1 MPTINIHSVNIL
13 LLVTT
18 LPVLDNA
25 NHLINHYLVDCFIYL
40 LTKWGLLFNLV
51 FKHKY
56 HMYFWMT
63 DNTEEAL
70 IPSRFS
76 VGVALSFLGGDKLST
91 ALAVFVTTK
100 VDCTYSVNQ
109 QYTIFK
115 ECIGIMSCLINEQ
128 QCFIGFK
135 IMS

>member
-40 LTKWGLLFNLV
+40 LTKWSLLFTLV

-76 VGVALSFLGGDKLST
+76 VGVES
-91 ALAVFVTTK
+91 
-100 VDCTYSVNQ
+100 Y
-109 QYTIFK
+109 I
-115 ECIGIMSCLINEQ
+115 
-128 QCFIGFK
+128 
-135 IMS
+135 

>member
-1 MPTINIHSVNIL
+1 M
-13 LLVTT
+13 TT

-25 NHLINHYLVDCFIYL
+25 NHLINNYLVDCFIYL
-40 LTKWGLLFNLV
+40 LTKWGLLFTLV

-56 HMYFWMT
+56 HVYFWMT

-70 IPSRFS
+70 IPSTFS

-91 ALAVFVTTK
+91 ALAFFVTTK

-115 ECIGIMSCLINEQ
+115 EWIQNL
-128 QCFIGFK
+128 
-135 IMS
+135 